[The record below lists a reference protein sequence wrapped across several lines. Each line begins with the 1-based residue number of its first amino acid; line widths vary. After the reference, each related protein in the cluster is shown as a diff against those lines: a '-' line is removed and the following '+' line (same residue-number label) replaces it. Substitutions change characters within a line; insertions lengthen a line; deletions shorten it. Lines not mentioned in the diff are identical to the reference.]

1 MIGAGEIWQR
11 ISQLDEISQAAM
23 MLLLWDLSGSCGPVP
38 IWAYTG
44 RGRLMEA
51 ARSAAAAGASDIAA
65 TFQRVAQAI

>member
-1 MIGAGEIWQR
+1 MIGPGEFWQR
-11 ISQLDEISQAAM
+11 VSQLDEISQAAM

-38 IWAYTG
+38 IWAHTG

-51 ARSAAAAGASDIAA
+51 AEVAAEAGASDIAA